1 MSYTAEVAAAIK
13 QFALPDK
20 LGFGAVNAPVMFSAE
35 YREGKWG
42 PGELLPYGPIDIL
55 PGARA
60 LQYGELVFEGLKAY
74 RIGQSQPNLF
84 RPDANYRR
92 MKLSAERLSMTPVP
106 QDLFFAGLESVT
118 RACAPFIPANSGQ
131 SLYLRPFVFGTESGY
146 LLRNSTTFR
155 FMVIANPVEAY
166 ASGTPTVAI
175 ERKDVRAAVG
185 GVGAAKTSANY
196 AASLRGS
203 TAAVAGGH
211 AVALWLDAASH
222 RYIQELS
229 GMNFWAVIDGELHT
243 PELDSAILPGVTR
256 DSLIRLARH
265 LGYTVHE
272 RQMAIDELLTQIG
285 TGRCSEIFA
294 CGTAAIIM
302 PISALADSDNL
313 YKPSQTNGVAGRLRE
328 ALLAIQERRAADPFN
343 WIRIIS

>member
-1 MSYTAEVAAAIK
+1 MAYTADVAAAIK

-35 YREGKWG
+35 WREGQWG
-42 PGELLPYGPIDIL
+42 AGQLLPYGPIEIL

-84 RPDANYRR
+84 RPDANFRR
-92 MKLSAERLSMTPVP
+92 MQLSAERLSMPPVP
-106 QDLFFAGLESVT
+106 EQLFFTGLETVT
-118 RACAPFIPANSGQ
+118 RACAQFIPANSGQ

-203 TAAVAGGH
+203 SAAVAGGH

-243 PELDSAILPGVTR
+243 PELDTAILPGVTR
-256 DSLIRLARH
+256 DSLIQLARH

-272 RQMAIDELLTQIG
+272 RQMDMDELLAQIVS
-285 TGRCSEIFA
+285 GRCSEIFA

-313 YKPSQTNGVAGRLRE
+313 YKPKQTNVVAARLRE
-328 ALLAIQERRAADPFN
+328 ALLAIQERRAPDPFN